1 MKNRNHASSPL
12 GRLEL
17 FEDCSRREL
26 AKVDSLLTMVTIPAG
41 HVLIR
46 EGRIGSEFLIIAS
59 GQADV
64 TKSSDY
70 GISKVAELHD
80 GEFVGE
86 IALLQGVPRTATVT
100 AKTDLTAYVSNAA
113 EFREIL
119 RSAPAAAERITRA
132 SSLRSGDLAV
142 AA

>member
-1 MKNRNHASSPL
+1 MKNRNHASSTL

-41 HVLIR
+41 HVLMR

-59 GQADV
+59 GQAEV
-64 TKSSDY
+64 TKSGDY

-86 IALLQGVPRTATVT
+86 IALLRGVPRTATVT

-119 RSAPAAAERITRA
+119 RNAPAAAERITQA

>member
-1 MKNRNHASSPL
+1 MKNRNHASSTL

-26 AKVDSLLTMVTIPAG
+26 AKVDSLVTMVTIPAG

-64 TKSSDY
+64 TKASDH
-70 GISKVAELHD
+70 GISKVAELSD

-100 AKTDLTAYVSNAA
+100 AKTDLTAYVSSAA